1 MPTDLQD
8 IRRLPELPDRLVRA
22 LQRAGHIAAGTHKGR
37 STPLSTADTLVLR
50 IAAALRAAG
59 VPAKR
64 LSSTLTDIRAQL
76 PIRTGRPTLEH
87 PGSPPQRTDSHR
99 LDQAEQHFQ
108 AALELEDHDPPAAR
122 ARYLAALSAHR
133 QHVEAR
139 INLGRLLHL
148 DGQFAQ
154 AERIYRAARVSNA
167 LLSFNLALLLED
179 MDREDEAVIAYR
191 EALALDPALHD
202 AHFNLSRLHERAQ
215 RSREALHHLL
225 AYRRRVRH
233 SQPGGAGDSQILS

>member
-1 MPTDLQD
+1 MMPADSLQD

-22 LQRAGHIAAGTHKGR
+22 LQRAGHIAAVTHKGR
-37 STPLSTADTLVLR
+37 GAPLSSADVLVLR

-64 LSSTLTDIRAQL
+64 LSSTLGDIRAQL
-76 PIRTGRPTLEH
+76 PIETGRSTPERAASL
-87 PGSPPQRTDSHR
+87 PLRTDSRR
-99 LDQAEQHFQ
+99 LEQAQQHFQ
-108 AALELEDHDPPAAR
+108 AALRLEDHDPPAAR

-139 INLGRLLHL
+139 VNLGRLLHL
-148 DGQFAQ
+148 DGQLEQ

-179 MDREDEAVIAYR
+179 LNREDEAVIAYR

-225 AYRRRVRH
+225 AYRRHVRH
-233 SQPGGAGDSQILS
+233 P